1 MSSKI
6 VSFLAACALAC
17 AAFGEMS
24 IEAQKKWEAMKNRT
38 MLLSRQVIT
47 DPAGYKFIVEHWQNP
62 NDGLGEWRTNAM
74 VKVTGRK
81 QTTSWGRVKAELE
94 DKLSRET
101 VKADRARKVEKAV
114 SKAVEKDR
122 KNLEKWIKETEK
134 ARDKSSDGMK
144 DFYDS
149 ILGLVTEVN

>member
-1 MSSKI
+1 MSSKVI
-6 VSFLAACALAC
+6 HLLAACALAG

-62 NDGLGEWRTNAM
+62 NDGKGEWRTNEM
-74 VKVTGRK
+74 FKVTGRK

-94 DKLSRET
+94 DNLSRET
-101 VKADRARKVEKAV
+101 VKADKARKVEKAV
-114 SKAVEKDR
+114 SKAIEKDN
-122 KNLEKWIKETEK
+122 KNLEKWIKDTEK
-134 ARDKSSDGMK
+134 ARDKSSEGMK

-149 ILGLVTEVN
+149 ILELVTEIN

>member
-6 VSFLAACALAC
+6 VSFLAACALAG

-62 NDGLGEWRTNAM
+62 NDGKGEWRTNAM

-81 QTTSWGRVKAELE
+81 QTTSWGRVKKELE
-94 DKLSRET
+94 DNLARET

-114 SKAVEKDR
+114 SKAIEKDR

-134 ARDKSSDGMK
+134 ARDKSSEGMK

-149 ILGLVTEVN
+149 ILELVTEVN

>member
-6 VSFLAACALAC
+6 VSFLAACALAG

-47 DPAGYKFIVEHWQNP
+47 DPSGYKFIVEHWQNP
-62 NDGLGEWRTNAM
+62 NDGMGEWRTNAM

-81 QTTSWGRVKAELE
+81 QTTSWGRVKKELE
-94 DKLSRET
+94 DNLARET
-101 VKADRARKVEKAV
+101 VKANKARKVKKAV
-114 SKAVEKDR
+114 SKASEKDR

-134 ARDKSSDGMK
+134 ARDKSSDAMK
-144 DFYDS
+144 GFYYS
-149 ILGLVTEVN
+149 ILELITEVN